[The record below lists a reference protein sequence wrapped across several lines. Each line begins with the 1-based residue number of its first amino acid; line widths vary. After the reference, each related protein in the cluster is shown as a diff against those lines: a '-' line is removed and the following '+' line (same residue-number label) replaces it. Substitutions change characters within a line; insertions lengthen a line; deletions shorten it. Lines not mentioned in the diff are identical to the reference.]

1 MFFLPALQ
9 EHLSEEYGISYFW
22 NRVTNESR
30 WDRPSR
36 VLACAYLDSVA
47 TQVCD
52 IFWSFLLLWL
62 SALPIKDMAG
72 LQHETASSR
81 DSAAADS
88 CHGLSLPTRAQ
99 MFVSSSQCLRPRVC
113 VCVCVQLCSK
123 ESDSIMQG
131 HQGCVAWPGATK
143 LQSHIRIWSG
153 DTLTAYLHSACDI
166 MHGSSLCIVYPGHS
180 LSLLIFTGYGVG
192 LSQEPLPT
200 TAHINQQPGA

>member
-99 MFVSSSQCLRPRVC
+99 MFVSSSQCLRPRVR
-113 VCVCVQLCSK
+113 VCVSNSVPKSLIASCRGTRDVWLGLVQRS
-123 ESDSIMQG
+123 S
-131 HQGCVAWPGATK
+131 
-143 LQSHIRIWSG
+143 SHTS
-153 DTLTAYLHSACDI
+153 
-166 MHGSSLCIVYPGHS
+166 
-180 LSLLIFTGYGVG
+180 GYGRG
-192 LSQEPLPT
+192 TP
-200 TAHINQQPGA
+200 